1 MRLMRLMRR
10 DVLPFALF
18 VALVAS
24 ACASESS
31 DWSYVYATT
40 IEPSCTTSACHS
52 SATKAGRLDLSSDH
66 VAFKALTGRACATAD
81 VPAGGYVNVAS
92 PADSYLSLLLRRD
105 GASGMPPNGR
115 LPARQIDAIEAW
127 MAGGAR
133 CD

>member
-1 MRLMRLMRR
+1 MMRAMHGNI
-10 DVLPFALF
+10 LPFALL
-18 VALVAS
+18 VALAAT
-24 ACASESS
+24 ACANESS

-52 SATKAGRLDLSSDH
+52 SATQAGRLDLSSDD
-66 VAFKALTGRACATAD
+66 VAFEALTGRACTAAD
-81 VPAGGYVNVAS
+81 VPASGYVNVAN

-115 LPARQIDAIEAW
+115 LPARQIDAIETW